1 MRWLYRFVSEEG
13 GFVTSPEW
21 AFVATILVLG
31 AITATLA
38 SRQADQREASPP
50 PAAQAPLR

>member
-1 MRWLYRFVSEEG
+1 MRWLTRFLSEEH

-38 SRQADQREASPP
+38 SRQAEQREAEPP
-50 PAAQAPLR
+50 PVALRR